1 MVSDCCWGKMSCEC
15 DQPTNYEQFVKEMAA
30 DYVDEAYLVVAL
42 NEEAGE
48 VAGWYKKYRLR
59 GNPTGAFSMD
69 DLKGEL
75 GDILYYL
82 TRMANLNG
90 WSIADVQQHNMDKLN
105 KRVAEKK
112 RMVV

>member
-1 MVSDCCWGKMSCEC
+1 MVTE
-15 DQPTNYEQFVKEMAA
+15 TTEYEKFVKEFAQ

-59 GNPTGAFSMD
+59 GNPTGKFSMD

-90 WSIADVQQHNMDKLN
+90 WSIEEVQQHNMAKLR